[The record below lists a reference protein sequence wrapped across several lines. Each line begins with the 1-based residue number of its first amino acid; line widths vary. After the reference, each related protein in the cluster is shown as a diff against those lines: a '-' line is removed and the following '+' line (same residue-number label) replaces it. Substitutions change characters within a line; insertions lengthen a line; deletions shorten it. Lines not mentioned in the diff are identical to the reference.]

1 MATKRAGEIMIPL
14 GEYPHIPL
22 RYTIRQAVEEM
33 EAAVI
38 VKNGRHSLPRALLVF
53 DRDYELVGTVR
64 RRDLLRTLEPQFL
77 RSLPVHHQRKL
88 FDVEAD
94 VNLVDIS
101 VGRIADAVKANGEL
115 PVANC
120 VRPMT
125 GEVYIGEHLAKVIYK
140 MFTFDQNLLPVLD
153 NHRNVM
159 GVVRSVD
166 VFHEISS
173 ILLEEMP
180 EPHLPPFSDDDI
192 TGISMEGGRDQ
203 DLGEED

>member
-22 RYTIRQAVEEM
+22 RYTIKQAVEEM
-33 EAAVI
+33 EAAMI

-53 DRDYELVGTVR
+53 DRDYDLVGTVR

-94 VNLVDIS
+94 VNLIDIS
-101 VGRIADAVKANGEL
+101 AGRIADAMRANSEL

-120 VRPMT
+120 VRPIT
-125 GEVYIGEHLAKVIYK
+125 GTCKVDEHLAKVIYK
-140 MFTFDQNLLPVLD
+140 MFTFDLNLLPVLD
-153 NHRNVM
+153 NKNNVM

-166 VFHEISS
+166 VFHEIAS
-173 ILLEEMP
+173 IILDEMP
-180 EPHLPPFSDDDI
+180 EPHLPPFSNEKGTELTLSGGGQQDI
-192 TGISMEGGRDQ
+192 ADE
-203 DLGEED
+203 